1 MQLAFSIYSV
11 TYSFLAPEPS
21 VGFGLGRVFLRPRR
35 IIFLGHAQRQE
46 LRVEN
51 ASIPSEAYLM
61 FNSIIIFL
69 FLLLEVQCSHYSCTG
84 LVDFNRKPGHALLGR
99 ELEKVSRDVR
109 DFSFESWNKNFGVKK
124 QIALIHSFSKKPL
137 F

>member
-1 MQLAFSIYSV
+1 M
-11 TYSFLAPEPS
+11 TYSFSAQEPS

-35 IIFLGHAQRQE
+35 IIVLGHAQRQE
-46 LRVEN
+46 LRIEN

-61 FNSIIIFL
+61 FNSIIIIFL
-69 FLLLEVQCSHYSCTG
+69 FLLSEVQCSHYSCTG

-109 DFSFESWNKNFGVKK
+109 DF
-124 QIALIHSFSKKPL
+124 
-137 F
+137 